1 MRVENSMDQVTTG
14 MDHTMAKNTAHTD
27 DDFRR
32 MVETIADQLCLTVG
46 GNFDYFVRVEAHDE
60 TIEKLEMVVNFVLAT
75 ASRSIEEVKQ
85 AKALLEQQLDIRR
98 KLERENAYLR
108 EEETRALGEIIGRS
122 PAMRHVSE
130 QVAVVAPTNAT
141 VLILGESGTGK
152 ELVAREIH
160 KASARR
166 DGPMVKVNCA
176 AVPRDLF
183 ESEFFGHVKGAF
195 TGALRDRVGRFELGN
210 GGTLFLDEVSEIP
223 IELQSKLLRAIQE
236 GEYERVGGN
245 RTLKTD
251 VRLVAATNR
260 NLAEEV
266 RKGRFREDLYY
277 RLNVFPVTLAPLRE
291 RKSDIPPLAAHFLE
305 RACKE
310 FNKPLGLLTGEALAA
325 LRAYEWPGNVRE
337 LQNVVERAVI
347 TARGGPISFELPSAS
362 IGAQASERLD
372 NSDVV
377 RVRTEEELR
386 EAERSNVL
394 AVLNKTR
401 WKVYGRGGAAELL
414 GIKPGTLAARM
425 KKLGL
430 RRPN

>member
-1 MRVENSMDQVTTG
+1 
-14 MDHTMAKNTAHTD
+14 
-27 DDFRR
+27 
-32 MVETIADQLCLTVG
+32 
-46 GNFDYFVRVEAHDE
+46 
-60 TIEKLEMVVNFVLAT
+60 VNFVLAT

-85 AKALLEQQLDIRR
+85 AKAQLEQQLHIRQ

-108 EEETRALGEIIGRS
+108 EEETRALGGIIGRS
-122 PAMRHVSE
+122 PQMRHLSE
-130 QVAVVAPTNAT
+130 QVAVVAPTSAT

-160 KASARR
+160 KASSRR
-166 DGPMVKVNCA
+166 DGTMVRVNCA

-183 ESEFFGHVKGAF
+183 ESEFFGHVKGDF
-195 TGALRDRVGRFELGN
+195 TGALRDRVGRFELAH

-236 GEYERVGGN
+236 GEYERVGSDQ
-245 RTLKTD
+245 TLKTD

-260 NLAEEV
+260 NLIEEV
-266 RKGRFREDLYY
+266 RKGKFREDLYY
-277 RLNVFPVTLAPLRE
+277 RLNVFPISLVPLRD
-291 RKSDIPPLAAHFLE
+291 RKSDVPLLAAHFLE

-310 FNKPLGLLTGEALAA
+310 FNKPLALMSGEAIAA
-325 LRAYEWPGNVRE
+325 LKGYDWPGNVRE

-347 TARGGPISFELPSAS
+347 TSRDGAIFFELPSS
-362 IGAQASERLD
+362 RETKQGSERH
-372 NSDVV
+372 SEAVAV
-377 RVRTEEELR
+377 HVRTHDELR
-386 EAERSNVL
+386 DVARANLL
-394 AVLNKTR
+394 AALDKTR

-430 RRPN
+430 SRSP

>member
-1 MRVENSMDQVTTG
+1 MQERTIR
-14 MDHTMAKNTAHTD
+14 NTNCRE

-32 MVETIADQLCLTVG
+32 MIEKIADQLCLTIG
-46 GNFDYFVRVEAHDE
+46 GNFDHLVHVEAHDE

-85 AKALLEQQLDIRR
+85 AKAQLEQQLNIRQ

-108 EEETRALGEIIGRS
+108 EEETRALGEMIGRS
-122 PAMRHVSE
+122 PEMRHVSE

-160 KASARR
+160 KASSRR
-166 DGPMVKVNCA
+166 DGPMVRVNCA

-183 ESEFFGHVKGAF
+183 ESEFFGHIKGAF
-195 TGALRDRVGRFELGN
+195 TGALRDRVGRFELAQN
-210 GGTLFLDEVSEIP
+210 GTLFLDEVSEIP

-236 GEYERVGGN
+236 GEYERVGSD

-260 NLAEEV
+260 TLTEEV

-277 RLNVFPVTLAPLRE
+277 RLNVFPIMLAPLRE
-291 RKSDIPPLAAHFLE
+291 RKSDIPLLAAHFLE

-310 FNKPLGLLTGEALAA
+310 FNKPLPLMSGEALAA
-325 LRAYEWPGNVRE
+325 LKGYDWPGNVRE

-347 TARGGPISFELPSAS
+347 TTRDGLISIELPSALD
-362 IGAQASERLD
+362 APQASERLGD
-372 NSDVV
+372 SAVV

-386 EAERSNVL
+386 EAERANVL
-394 AVLNKTR
+394 AVLHKTR

-430 RRPN
+430 RRTS

>member
-1 MRVENSMDQVTTG
+1 
-14 MDHTMAKNTAHTD
+14 
-27 DDFRR
+27 
-32 MVETIADQLCLTVG
+32 MVEKIADQLCLTIG
-46 GNFDYFVRVEAHDE
+46 GNFDHLVRVEAQDE
-60 TIEKLEMVVNFVLAT
+60 TVEKLEMVVNFVLAT

-85 AKALLEQQLDIRR
+85 AKAQLEQQLDIRR

-108 EEETRALGEIIGRS
+108 EEETRVLGEMIGRS
-122 PAMRHVSE
+122 PPMRHVSE

-160 KASARR
+160 KASSRR
-166 DGPMVKVNCA
+166 DGAMVRVNCA

-183 ESEFFGHVKGAF
+183 ESEFFGHVRGAF
-195 TGALRDRVGRFELGN
+195 TGALRDRVGRFELAN

-245 RTLKTD
+245 KTLKTD

-266 RKGRFREDLYY
+266 RKGKFREDLYY
-277 RLNVFPVTLAPLRE
+277 RLNVFPITLAPLRE

-310 FNKPLGLLTGEALAA
+310 FNKPLGLMSIEAMAA
-325 LRAYEWPGNVRE
+325 LKAYDWPGNVRE

-347 TARGGPISFELPSAS
+347 TAREGPISFELPSS
-362 IGAQASERLD
+362 PEVTRESERLS
-372 NSDVV
+372 NSPVV
-377 RVRTEEELR
+377 QVRTEEELR
-386 EAERSNVL
+386 GAERANVL
-394 AVLNKTR
+394 AALNKTR

-414 GIKPGTLAARM
+414 GIKPGTLSARM
-425 KKLGL
+425 KKLDL
-430 RRPN
+430 RRPS

>member
-1 MRVENSMDQVTTG
+1 MEPKAAKSMVG
-14 MDHTMAKNTAHTD
+14 TD
-27 DDFRR
+27 GNFRR
-32 MVETIADQLCLTVG
+32 MVEEIADQLCLTIG
-46 GNFDYFVRVEAHDE
+46 GNFDHLVRVEAQDE
-60 TIEKLEMVVNFVLAT
+60 TLEKLEMVVNFVLAT

-85 AKALLEQQLDIRR
+85 AKAQLEQQLDIRR

-122 PAMRHVSE
+122 PPIRHLTE
-130 QVAVVAPTNAT
+130 QIAVVAPTNAT

-152 ELVAREIH
+152 ELVAHEIH
-160 KASARR
+160 KASSRR
-166 DGPMVKVNCA
+166 DGPMVRVNCA

-195 TGALRDRVGRFELGN
+195 TGALRDRVGRFELAN

-236 GEYERVGGN
+236 GEYERVGSN
-245 RTLKTD
+245 KTMKTD

-266 RKGRFREDLYY
+266 RKGKFREDLYY
-277 RLNVFPVTLAPLRE
+277 RLNVFPITLAPLRE

-305 RACKE
+305 RACKD
-310 FNKPLGLLTGEALAA
+310 FKKLTCLLSPEALAT
-325 LRAYEWPGNVRE
+325 LKAYEWPGNVRE
-337 LQNVVERAVI
+337 LQNIVERAVI
-347 TARGGPISFELPSAS
+347 TSRDGLISFELPSS
-362 IGAQASERLD
+362 PGATHTSERLGD
-372 NSDVV
+372 STATA
-377 RVRTEEELR
+377 VRTER
-386 EAERSNVL
+386 EVREHERSNIL
-394 AVLNKTR
+394 GALNKTR

-414 GIKPGTLAARM
+414 GIKPGTLAARI

-430 RRPN
+430 SRTS

>member
-1 MRVENSMDQVTTG
+1 MDLVAGG
-14 MDHTMAKNTAHTD
+14 MEQGTAKNIVRTD
-27 DDFRR
+27 KDLRK
-32 MVETIADQLCLTVG
+32 MVEEIANQLCLTVG
-46 GNFDYFVRVEAHDE
+46 GNFDHLVRVEGQDD
-60 TIEKLEMVVNFVLAT
+60 TVEKLQMVVNFVLAT

-85 AKALLEQQLDIRR
+85 AKAQLEQQLDIRR

-122 PAMRHVSE
+122 PAMRQLSE

-160 KASARR
+160 KASSRR
-166 DGPMVKVNCA
+166 DGPMVRVNCA

-195 TGALRDRVGRFELGN
+195 TGALRDRVGRFELAH

-245 RTLKTD
+245 RTMKTD

-260 NLAEEV
+260 NLTDEV
-266 RKGRFREDLYY
+266 RKGKFREDLYY
-277 RLNVFPVTLAPLRE
+277 RLNVFPISLAPLRE

-310 FNKPLGLLTGEALAA
+310 FNKPLALISGEALAA
-325 LRAYEWPGNVRE
+325 LKAYDWPGNVRE

-347 TARGGPISFELPSAS
+347 TAREEEVSFELPTAPH
-362 IGAQASERLD
+362 AAAASERLG
-372 NSDVV
+372 SSSIVQ
-377 RVRTEEELR
+377 VRTEEEVR
-386 EAERSNVL
+386 DAERGNIL
-394 AVLNKTR
+394 AALNKTR

-430 RRPN
+430 GRP

>member
-1 MRVENSMDQVTTG
+1 MDLVTTG
-14 MDHTMAKNTAHTD
+14 MDHTMAKNTVRTD
-27 DDFRR
+27 EDFRR
-32 MVETIADQLCLTVG
+32 MVEQIADQLCLTVG
-46 GNFDYFVRVEAHDE
+46 GNFNHLVRVDGQDD

-122 PAMRHVSE
+122 APMRHVSE

-160 KASARR
+160 KASTRR

-277 RLNVFPVTLAPLRE
+277 RLNVFPINLAPLRE
-291 RKSDIPPLAAHFLE
+291 RRSDIPLLAAHFLE

-310 FNKPLGLLTGEALAA
+310 FNKPLGLMSSEALAT
-325 LRAYEWPGNVRE
+325 LKAYDWPGNVRE

-362 IGAQASERLD
+362 IGAQAPERLD
-372 NSDVV
+372 DSEVV
-377 RVRTEEELR
+377 QVRTEDELR

-430 RRPN
+430 RRPS

>member
-1 MRVENSMDQVTTG
+1 MKQESPWNAIR
-14 MDHTMAKNTAHTD
+14 TD
-27 DDFRR
+27 DDLRR
-32 MVETIADQLCLTVG
+32 LVEQIADQLCLTIG
-46 GNFDYFVRVEAHDE
+46 GNFDHLVRVDAADE

-85 AKALLEQQLDIRR
+85 AKAQLEQQLDIRQ

-108 EEETRALGEIIGRS
+108 EEETRALGEVLGRS
-122 PAMRHVSE
+122 PQMRHLSE

-141 VLILGESGTGK
+141 VLIQGESGTGK

-160 KASARR
+160 KASSRR
-166 DGPMVKVNCA
+166 DGPMVRVNCA

-195 TGALRDRVGRFELGN
+195 TGALRDRVGRFELAH

-236 GEYERVGGN
+236 GEYERVGSDK
-245 RTLKTD
+245 TLKTD

-260 NLAEEV
+260 NLNEEV
-266 RKGRFREDLYY
+266 QKGKFREDLYY
-277 RLNVFPVTLAPLRE
+277 RLNVFPIALVPLRE
-291 RKSDIPPLAAHFLE
+291 RKSDIPLLAAHFLE

-310 FNKPLGLLTGEALAA
+310 FCRPLALISGDALAT
-325 LRAYEWPGNVRE
+325 LKAYDWPGNVRE

-347 TARGGPISFELPSAS
+347 TAREGRVSFELPSSQPGKQETDKPADS
-362 IGAQASERLD
+362 VA
-372 NSDVV
+372 V
-377 RVRTEEELR
+377 RVRTDEQLR
-386 EAERSNVL
+386 DAERNNLL
-394 AVLNKTR
+394 AALNKTR
-401 WKVYGRGGAAELL
+401 WKVYGAGGAAELL

-430 RRPN
+430 RRSFR

>member
-1 MRVENSMDQVTTG
+1 MEQSDDLRRLVE
-14 MDHTMAKNTAHTD
+14 K
-27 DDFRR
+27 
-32 MVETIADQLCLTVG
+32 IADQLCLTIG
-46 GNFDYFVRVEAHDE
+46 GNFNHLVRVEAQDE
-60 TIEKLEMVVNFVLAT
+60 TLEKLEMVVNFVLAT
-75 ASRSIEEVKQ
+75 ASRSIEEVKE
-85 AKALLEQQLDIRR
+85 AKAQLEQQLHIRQ

-108 EEETRALGEIIGRS
+108 EEETRALGAIIGRS
-122 PAMRHVSE
+122 PQMRHLSE

-160 KASARR
+160 KASSRR
-166 DGPMVKVNCA
+166 DGTMVRVNCA

-195 TGALRDRVGRFELGN
+195 TGALRDRVGRFELAH

-236 GEYERVGGN
+236 GEYERVGSDQ
-245 RTLKTD
+245 TLKTD

-260 NLAEEV
+260 NLIEEV
-266 RKGRFREDLYY
+266 RKGKFREDLYY
-277 RLNVFPVTLAPLRE
+277 RLNVFPISLVPLRD
-291 RKSDIPPLAAHFLE
+291 RKSDVPLLAAHFLE

-310 FNKPLGLLTGEALAA
+310 FNKPLALMSGEAIAA
-325 LRAYEWPGNVRE
+325 LKGYDWPGNVRE

-347 TARGGPISFELPSAS
+347 TSRDGAIFFELPSS
-362 IGAQASERLD
+362 RETKQGSERH
-372 NSDVV
+372 SEAVAV
-377 RVRTEEELR
+377 HVRTHDELR
-386 EAERSNVL
+386 DVARANLL
-394 AVLNKTR
+394 AALDKTR

-414 GIKPGTLAARM
+414 GIKPGTLAARI

-430 RRPN
+430 SRSP

>member
-1 MRVENSMDQVTTG
+1 MEQGKARSVIRTSEDI
-14 MDHTMAKNTAHTD
+14 
-27 DDFRR
+27 RR
-32 MVETIADQLCLTVG
+32 MVEQVADQLCLTVG
-46 GNFDYFVRVEAHDE
+46 GNFDQLVRVEGQDE
-60 TIEKLEMVVNFVLAT
+60 TVEKLEMVVNFVLAT
-75 ASRSIEEVKQ
+75 ASRSIKEVNQ
-85 AKALLEQQLDIRR
+85 ARAQLEQQLDIRR

-108 EEETRALGEIIGRS
+108 EEETRAIGEIIGRS
-122 PAMRHVSE
+122 PPMRQVSE

-160 KASARR
+160 KASPRR
-166 DGPMVKVNCA
+166 DGPMVRVNCA

-195 TGALRDRVGRFELGN
+195 TGALRDRVGRFELAH

-245 RTLKTD
+245 KTLKTD

-260 NLAEEV
+260 NLVEEV
-266 RKGRFREDLYY
+266 RKGKFREDLYY
-277 RLNVFPVTLAPLRE
+277 RLNVFPISLAPLRE
-291 RKSDIPPLAAHFLE
+291 RKSDIPLLAAHFLE

-310 FNKPLGLLTGEALAA
+310 FNKPLGLMSSEALAA
-325 LRAYEWPGNVRE
+325 LKAYDWPGNVRE

-347 TARGGPISFELPSAS
+347 TARGGPISFELPSAP
-362 IGAQASERLD
+362 IAQASERLD
-372 NSDVV
+372 DSAVV
-377 RVRTEEELR
+377 HVRTEEELR

-430 RRPN
+430 RRPS

>member
-1 MRVENSMDQVTTG
+1 MEQG
-14 MDHTMAKNTAHTD
+14 TAHRTVRAE

-32 MVETIADQLCLTVG
+32 LVESIANQLCLTIG
-46 GNFDYFVRVEAHDE
+46 GNFDHLVRVEAHDD

-85 AKALLEQQLDIRR
+85 AKAQLEQQLDIRQ

-122 PAMRHVSE
+122 PQIRHLSE
-130 QVAVVAPTNAT
+130 QVDVVAPTTAT

-160 KASARR
+160 RASSRR
-166 DGPMVKVNCA
+166 DGPMVRVNCA

-195 TGALRDRVGRFELGN
+195 TGALRDRVGRFELAH

-236 GEYERVGGN
+236 GEFERVGSGK
-245 RTLKTD
+245 TMKTD

-260 NLAEEV
+260 SLIEEV
-266 RKGRFREDLYY
+266 RKGKFREDLYY
-277 RLNVFPVTLAPLRE
+277 RLNVFPIALAPLRE
-291 RKSDIPPLAAHFLE
+291 RKSDIPLLAAHFLE

-310 FNKPLGLLTGEALAA
+310 FNKPIALMSGASLAA
-325 LRAYEWPGNVRE
+325 LKAYDWPGNVRE

-347 TARGGPISFELPSAS
+347 ASRESPISFELPSTRDVR
-362 IGAQASERLD
+362 QTSERPGIT
-372 NSDVV
+372 VAAQ
-377 RVRTEEELR
+377 VRTHEELR
-386 EAERSNVL
+386 DAERDNLLV
-394 AVLNKTR
+394 ALNKTR

-414 GIKPGTLAARM
+414 GLKPGTLAARM

-430 RRPN
+430 RRSD

>member
-1 MRVENSMDQVTTG
+1 MDEKTVKDTLP
-14 MDHTMAKNTAHTD
+14 AHG
-27 DDFRR
+27 DFRK
-32 MVETIADQLCLTVG
+32 MIEEIADQLCLTVG
-46 GNFDYFVRVEAHDE
+46 GNFDHLVRIEGQDE
-60 TIEKLEMVVNFVLAT
+60 TVEKLQMVVNFVLAT

-85 AKALLEQQLDIRR
+85 AKAQLEQQLDIRR

-122 PAMRHVSE
+122 QAMHYLSE

-160 KASARR
+160 KASSRR
-166 DGPMVKVNCA
+166 DGPMVRVNCA

-195 TGALRDRVGRFELGN
+195 TGALHDRVGRFELAN
-210 GGTLFLDEVSEIP
+210 GGTLFLDEVGEIP

-236 GEYERVGGN
+236 GEYERLGGN
-245 RTLKTD
+245 KTLKTD

-260 NLAEEV
+260 NLREEV

-277 RLNVFPVTLAPLRE
+277 RLNVFPITLAPLRE
-291 RKSDIPPLAAHFLE
+291 RKSDIPFLAVHFLE
-305 RACKE
+305 RACRE
-310 FNKPLGLLTGEALAA
+310 FDKPFPLVSSEALTA
-325 LRAYEWPGNVRE
+325 LKAYDWPGNVRE

-347 TARGGPISFELPSAS
+347 TARQGPIFFELPSAADV
-362 IGAQASERLD
+362 GQASARFGE
-372 NSDVV
+372 SASAK
-377 RVRTEEELR
+377 VRTEQEVRDTER
-386 EAERSNVL
+386 ENLLVA
-394 AVLNKTR
+394 LNKTR

-430 RRPN
+430 RRSEF

>member
-1 MRVENSMDQVTTG
+1 
-14 MDHTMAKNTAHTD
+14 MDHTTANNTVRTD
-27 DDFRR
+27 EDFRR
-32 MVETIADQLCLTVG
+32 MVEQIADQLCLTVG
-46 GNFDYFVRVEAHDE
+46 GNFNHLVRVDGQDD

-260 NLAEEV
+260 NLAEDV
-266 RKGRFREDLYY
+266 RKGKFREDLYY
-277 RLNVFPVTLAPLRE
+277 RLNVFPINLAPLRE
-291 RKSDIPPLAAHFLE
+291 RKSDIPLLAAHFLE

-310 FNKPLGLLTGEALAA
+310 FNKPLGLMNSEALTT
-325 LRAYEWPGNVRE
+325 LKAY
-337 LQNVVERAVI
+337 
-347 TARGGPISFELPSAS
+347 
-362 IGAQASERLD
+362 D
-372 NSDVV
+372 
-377 RVRTEEELR
+377 
-386 EAERSNVL
+386 
-394 AVLNKTR
+394 
-401 WKVYGRGGAAELL
+401 
-414 GIKPGTLAARM
+414 
-425 KKLGL
+425 
-430 RRPN
+430 